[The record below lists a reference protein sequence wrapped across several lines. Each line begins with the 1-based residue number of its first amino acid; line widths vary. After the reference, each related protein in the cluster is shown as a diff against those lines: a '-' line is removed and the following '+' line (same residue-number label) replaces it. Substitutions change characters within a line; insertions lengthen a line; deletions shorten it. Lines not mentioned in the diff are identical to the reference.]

1 MNIVIVGPG
10 AIGSLWA
17 YKLRQAG
24 HKVSLWGTKQNQHW
38 MLAVDDSP
46 EILFNYNQQPTLIDA
61 DLLLITVK
69 AWQVETAITPLLSH
83 VNKDAILLFM
93 HNGMGAVDNIAEL
106 ISEYPVVI
114 ATTTHGALKVDAHH
128 VKHTG
133 IGQTQLGAFNFS
145 AKPNPKGNQCFF
157 LVDVFNHALPSV
169 SWHPNIQHALWNKL
183 AINCAINPLTAIHQC
198 LNGTLAEERFRP
210 TLSAIIDEL
219 VAVMTAEHI
228 PVKRNQLITTVNNVI
243 HATAANK
250 SSMYQDIFYRRQTE
264 IDFITG
270 YLVHKAQQHNIHTP
284 TNIELYKQIKLLEQ
298 NGKHYD

>member
-17 YKLRQAG
+17 YKLHQAG
-24 HKVSLWGTKQNQHW
+24 HKVSLWGTKQSQQW
-38 MLAVDDSP
+38 MLAADDSP
-46 EILFNYNQQPTLIDA
+46 EILFSYNQPQALIDA

-69 AWQVETAITPLLSH
+69 AWQVEAAITPLLNH

-93 HNGMGAVDNIAEL
+93 HNGMGAVDNIVEL

-133 IGQTQLGAFNFS
+133 IGQTQLGAFNL
-145 AKPNPKGNQCFF
+145 KGSQCIF
-157 LVDVFNHALPSV
+157 LVDVLNHALPTV
-169 SWHPNIQHALWNKL
+169 SWNPSIQLALWNKL

-198 LNGTLAEERFRP
+198 LNGALAEEKFRP
-210 TLSAIIDEL
+210 TLDAVIDEL
-219 VAVMTAEHI
+219 VCVMQAEEI
-228 PVKRNQLITTVNNVI
+228 PVDRNQLTTTIDNVI
-243 HATAANK
+243 RATAANK
-250 SSMYQDIFYRRQTE
+250 SSMHQDIFYRRQTE

-270 YLVHKAQQHNIHTP
+270 YLVRKAQQHGIEVPANS
-284 TNIELYKQIKLLEQ
+284 ELYKQIQLLEK
-298 NGKHYD
+298 NGKHHD

>member
-17 YKLRQAG
+17 YKLHQAG
-24 HKVSLWGTKQNQHW
+24 HKVSLWGTKQNQQW
-38 MLAVDDSP
+38 ILAAEDSP
-46 EILFNYNQQPTLIDA
+46 EILFSYNQPQTLIDA

-69 AWQVETAITPLLSH
+69 AWQVETAITPLLPH

-133 IGQTQLGAFNFS
+133 IGQTQLGAFNL
-145 AKPNPKGNQCFF
+145 KGSQCTF
-157 LVDVFNHALPSV
+157 LVDVLNHALPTV
-169 SWHPNIQHALWNKL
+169 SWNPNIQFALWNKL

-198 LNGTLAEERFRP
+198 LNGALAEDRFRP
-210 TLSAIIDEL
+210 TLDAVIDEL
-219 VAVMTAEHI
+219 VSVMQAEKI
-228 PVKRNQLITTVNNVI
+228 PVDRKQLVTTIDNVI
-243 HATAANK
+243 RATAANK
-250 SSMYQDIFYRRQTE
+250 SSMHQDIFYRRQTE

-270 YLVHKAQQHNIHTP
+270 YLVRKAQQHGIEVPANS
-284 TNIELYKQIKLLEQ
+284 ELYKQIQLLEKY
-298 NGKHYD
+298 GKHHD

>member
-17 YKLRQAG
+17 YKLHQAG
-24 HKVSLWGTKQNQHW
+24 HKVSLWGTKQNQQW
-38 MLAVDDSP
+38 MLAADDSP
-46 EILFNYNQQPTLIDA
+46 EILFSYNQPQTLIDA

-69 AWQVETAITPLLSH
+69 AWQVETAITPLLPH

-133 IGQTQLGAFNFS
+133 IGQTQLGAFNE
-145 AKPNPKGNQCFF
+145 KGSQCTF
-157 LVDVFNHALPSV
+157 LVDVLNHALPTV
-169 SWHPNIQHALWNKL
+169 SWNPNIQLALWNKL

-198 LNGTLAEERFRP
+198 LNGALAEEKFRP
-210 TLSAIIDEL
+210 TLDAVIDEL
-219 VAVMTAEHI
+219 VSVMQAEKI
-228 PVKRNQLITTVNNVI
+228 PVDRNQLTTTIDNVI
-243 HATAANK
+243 RATAANK
-250 SSMYQDIFYRRQTE
+250 SSMHQDIFYRRQTE

-270 YLVHKAQQHNIHTP
+270 YLVRKAQQHGIEVPANS
-284 TNIELYKQIKLLEQ
+284 ELYKQIQILEKY
-298 NGKHYD
+298 GKHHD

>member
-17 YKLRQAG
+17 YKLHQAG
-24 HKVSLWGTKQNQHW
+24 HKVSLWGTKQNQQW
-38 MLAVDDSP
+38 MLAADDSP
-46 EILFNYNQQPTLIDA
+46 EILFSYNQPQTLIDA

-69 AWQVETAITPLLSH
+69 AWQVEAAITPLLPH

-93 HNGMGAVDNIAEL
+93 HNGMGAADNIAEL

-133 IGQTQLGAFNFS
+133 IGQTQLGAFNERGS
-145 AKPNPKGNQCFF
+145 QCTF
-157 LVDVFNHALPSV
+157 LVDVLNHALPTV
-169 SWHPNIQHALWNKL
+169 SWNPNIQFALWNKL

-198 LNGTLAEERFRP
+198 LNGALAEEKFRP
-210 TLSAIIDEL
+210 TLDAVIDEL
-219 VAVMTAEHI
+219 VSVMQAEKI
-228 PVKRNQLITTVNNVI
+228 PVDRNQLTTTIDNVI
-243 HATAANK
+243 RATAANK
-250 SSMYQDIFYRRQTE
+250 SSMHQDIFYRRQTE

-270 YLVHKAQQHNIHTP
+270 YLVRKAQQHGIEVPANS
-284 TNIELYKQIKLLEQ
+284 ELYKQIQILEKY
-298 NGKHYD
+298 GKHHD

>member
-17 YKLRQAG
+17 YKLHQAG
-24 HKVSLWGTKQNQHW
+24 HKVSLWGTKQNQQW
-38 MLAVDDSP
+38 MLAADDSP
-46 EILFNYNQQPTLIDA
+46 EILFSYNQPQTLINA

-69 AWQVETAITPLLSH
+69 AWQVETAITPLLPH

-93 HNGMGAVDNIAEL
+93 HNGMGAADNIAEL

-133 IGQTQLGAFNFS
+133 IGQTQLGAFNE
-145 AKPNPKGNQCFF
+145 KGSQCTF
-157 LVDVFNHALPSV
+157 LVDVLNHALPTV
-169 SWHPNIQHALWNKL
+169 SWNPNIQLALWNKL

-198 LNGTLAEERFRP
+198 LNGALAEEKFRP
-210 TLSAIIDEL
+210 TLDAVIDEL
-219 VAVMTAEHI
+219 VSVMQAEKI
-228 PVKRNQLITTVNNVI
+228 PVDRNQLTTTIDNVI
-243 HATAANK
+243 RATAANK
-250 SSMYQDIFYRRQTE
+250 SSMHQDIFYRRQTE

-270 YLVHKAQQHNIHTP
+270 YLVRKAQQHGIEVPANS
-284 TNIELYKQIKLLEQ
+284 ELYKQIQLLEKY
-298 NGKHYD
+298 GKHHD

>member
-17 YKLRQAG
+17 YKLYQAG
-24 HKVSLWGTKQNQHW
+24 HKVSLWGTKQNQQW
-38 MLAVDDSP
+38 MLAADDSP
-46 EILFNYNQQPTLIDA
+46 EILFSYNQPQTLIDA

-69 AWQVETAITPLLSH
+69 AWQVEAAITPLLTH

-93 HNGMGAVDNIAEL
+93 HNGMGAADNIAEL

-133 IGQTQLGAFNFS
+133 IGQTQLGAFNE
-145 AKPNPKGNQCFF
+145 KGSQCTF
-157 LVDVFNHALPSV
+157 LVDVLNHALPTV
-169 SWHPNIQHALWNKL
+169 SWNSNIQFALWNKL

-198 LNGTLAEERFRP
+198 LNGALEEDRFRP
-210 TLSAIIDEL
+210 TLDAVIDEL
-219 VAVMTAEHI
+219 VCVMQAEEI
-228 PVKRNQLITTVNNVI
+228 PVDRKQLTTTVDNVI
-243 HATAANK
+243 RATAANK
-250 SSMYQDIFYRRQTE
+250 SSMHQDIFYHRQTE

-270 YLVHKAQQHNIHTP
+270 YLVRKAQKHGIEVP
-284 TNIELYKQIKLLEQ
+284 ANIELYNQIKLLEQ
-298 NGKHYD
+298 NGKHHD

>member
-17 YKLRQAG
+17 YKLHQAG
-24 HKVSLWGTKQNQHW
+24 HKVSLWGTKQNQQW
-38 MLAVDDSP
+38 MLAADDSP
-46 EILFNYNQQPTLIDA
+46 ETLFSYNQPQTLIDA

-69 AWQVETAITPLLSH
+69 AWQVETAITPLLPH
-83 VNKDAILLFM
+83 VHKDAILLFM

-133 IGQTQLGAFNFS
+133 IGQTQLGAFNL
-145 AKPNPKGNQCFF
+145 KGSQCIF
-157 LVDVFNHALPSV
+157 LVDVLNHALPTV
-169 SWHPNIQHALWNKL
+169 SWNPSIQLALWNKL

-198 LNGTLAEERFRP
+198 LNGALAEEKFRP
-210 TLSAIIDEL
+210 TLDAVIDEL
-219 VAVMTAEHI
+219 VSVMQAEKI
-228 PVKRNQLITTVNNVI
+228 PVDRNQLTTTIDNVI
-243 HATAANK
+243 RATAANK
-250 SSMYQDIFYRRQTE
+250 SSMHQDIFYRRQTE

-270 YLVHKAQQHNIHTP
+270 YLVRKAQQHGIEVPANS
-284 TNIELYKQIKLLEQ
+284 ELYKQIQLLEKY
-298 NGKHYD
+298 GKHHD

>member
-17 YKLRQAG
+17 YELHQAG
-24 HKVSLWGTKQNQHW
+24 HKVSLWGTKQNQQW
-38 MLAVDDSP
+38 MLAADDSP
-46 EILFNYNQQPTLIDA
+46 EILFSYNQPQTLIDA

-69 AWQVETAITPLLSH
+69 AWQVETAITPLLPH

-93 HNGMGAVDNIAEL
+93 HNGMGAADNIAEL

-133 IGQTQLGAFNFS
+133 IGQTQLGAFNE
-145 AKPNPKGNQCFF
+145 KGSQCTF
-157 LVDVFNHALPSV
+157 LVDVLNHALPTV
-169 SWHPNIQHALWNKL
+169 SWNPNIQLALWNKL

-198 LNGTLAEERFRP
+198 LNGALAEEKFRP
-210 TLSAIIDEL
+210 TLEAVIDEL
-219 VAVMTAEHI
+219 AFVMQAEKI
-228 PVKRNQLITTVNNVI
+228 PVDRNQLTTTIDNVI
-243 HATAANK
+243 RATAANK
-250 SSMYQDIFYRRQTE
+250 SSMHQDIFYRRQTE

-270 YLVHKAQQHNIHTP
+270 YLVRKAQQHGIEVPANS
-284 TNIELYKQIKLLEQ
+284 ELYKQIQLLEK
-298 NGKHYD
+298 NGKHHD

>member
-17 YKLRQAG
+17 YKLHQAG
-24 HKVSLWGTKQNQHW
+24 HKVSLWGTKQNRQW
-38 MLAVDDSP
+38 MLAADDSP
-46 EILFNYNQQPTLIDA
+46 EILFSYNQPQTLIDA
-61 DLLLITVK
+61 DLLLVTVK
-69 AWQVETAITPLLSH
+69 AWQVETAITPLLPH

-133 IGQTQLGAFNFS
+133 IGQTQLGAFNL
-145 AKPNPKGNQCFF
+145 KGSQCTF
-157 LVDVFNHALPSV
+157 LVDVLNHALPTV
-169 SWHPNIQHALWNKL
+169 SWNPNIQFALWNKL

-198 LNGTLAEERFRP
+198 LNGALAEDRFRP
-210 TLSAIIDEL
+210 TLDAAIDEL
-219 VAVMTAEHI
+219 VSVMQAEKI
-228 PVKRNQLITTVNNVI
+228 PVDRKQLVTTIDNVI
-243 HATAANK
+243 RATAANK
-250 SSMYQDIFYRRQTE
+250 SSMHQDIFYRRQTE

-270 YLVHKAQQHNIHTP
+270 YLVRKAQQHGIEVPANS
-284 TNIELYKQIKLLEQ
+284 ELYKQIQLLEKY
-298 NGKHYD
+298 GKHHD

>member
-17 YKLRQAG
+17 YKLHQAG
-24 HKVSLWGTKQNQHW
+24 HKVSLWGTKQNQQW
-38 MLAVDDSP
+38 MLAADDSP
-46 EILFNYNQQPTLIDA
+46 EILFSYNQPQALIDA

-69 AWQVETAITPLLSH
+69 AWQVEAAITPLLPH

-133 IGQTQLGAFNFS
+133 IGQTQLGAFNE
-145 AKPNPKGNQCFF
+145 KGSQCTF
-157 LVDVFNHALPSV
+157 LVDVLNHALPTV
-169 SWHPNIQHALWNKL
+169 SWNPNIQLALWNKL

-198 LNGTLAEERFRP
+198 LNGALAEEKFRP
-210 TLSAIIDEL
+210 TLDAVIDEL
-219 VAVMTAEHI
+219 VSVMQAEKI
-228 PVKRNQLITTVNNVI
+228 PVDRNQLTTTIDNVI
-243 HATAANK
+243 RATAANK
-250 SSMYQDIFYRRQTE
+250 SSMHQDIFYRRQTE

-270 YLVHKAQQHNIHTP
+270 YLVRKAQQHGIEVPANS
-284 TNIELYKQIKLLEQ
+284 ELYKQIQILEKY
-298 NGKHYD
+298 GKHHD

>member
-17 YKLRQAG
+17 YKLHQAG
-24 HKVSLWGTKQNQHW
+24 HKVSLWGTKQNQQW
-38 MLAVDDSP
+38 MLAAEDSP
-46 EILFNYNQQPTLIDA
+46 EILFSYNQPQTLIDA

-69 AWQVETAITPLLSH
+69 AWQVETAITPLLPH

-133 IGQTQLGAFNFS
+133 IGQTQLGAFNL
-145 AKPNPKGNQCFF
+145 KGSQCTF
-157 LVDVFNHALPSV
+157 LVDVLNHALPTV
-169 SWHPNIQHALWNKL
+169 SWNPNIQFALWNKL

-198 LNGTLAEERFRP
+198 LNGALAEDRFRP
-210 TLSAIIDEL
+210 TLDAVIDEL
-219 VAVMTAEHI
+219 VSVM
-228 PVKRNQLITTVNNVI
+228 Q
-243 HATAANK
+243 AAGNHH
-250 SSMYQDIFYRRQTE
+250 RQC
-264 IDFITG
+264 
-270 YLVHKAQQHNIHTP
+270 H
-284 TNIELYKQIKLLEQ
+284 
-298 NGKHYD
+298 

>member
-17 YKLRQAG
+17 YKLHQAG
-24 HKVSLWGTKQNQHW
+24 HKVSLWGTKQNQQW
-38 MLAVDDSP
+38 MLAADDSP
-46 EILFNYNQQPTLIDA
+46 EILFSYNQPQTLIDA
-61 DLLLITVK
+61 DLLLVTVK
-69 AWQVETAITPLLSH
+69 AWQVEAAITPLLPH

-133 IGQTQLGAFNFS
+133 IGQTQLGAFNE
-145 AKPNPKGNQCFF
+145 KGSQCTF
-157 LVDVFNHALPSV
+157 LVDVLNHALPTV
-169 SWHPNIQHALWNKL
+169 SWNPNIQLALWNKL

-198 LNGTLAEERFRP
+198 LNGALEEDRFRP
-210 TLSAIIDEL
+210 TLDAVIDEL
-219 VAVMTAEHI
+219 VSVMQAEKI
-228 PVKRNQLITTVNNVI
+228 PVDRNQLTTTIDNVI
-243 HATAANK
+243 RATAANK
-250 SSMYQDIFYRRQTE
+250 SSMHQDIFYRRQTE

-270 YLVHKAQQHNIHTP
+270 YLVRKAQQHGIEVPANS
-284 TNIELYKQIKLLEQ
+284 ELYKQIQLLEKY
-298 NGKHYD
+298 GKHHD

>member
-17 YKLRQAG
+17 YKLHHAG
-24 HKVSLWGTKQNQHW
+24 HKVSLWGTKQSQQW
-38 MLAVDDSP
+38 MLAADDSP
-46 EILFNYNQQPTLIDA
+46 EILFSYNQPQTLIDA

-69 AWQVETAITPLLSH
+69 AWQVEAAITPLLPH

-93 HNGMGAVDNIAEL
+93 HNGMGAADNIAEL

-133 IGQTQLGAFNFS
+133 IGQTQLGAFNE
-145 AKPNPKGNQCFF
+145 KGSQCTF
-157 LVDVFNHALPSV
+157 LVDVLNHALPTV
-169 SWHPNIQHALWNKL
+169 SWNPNIQLALWNKL

-198 LNGTLAEERFRP
+198 LNGALAEEKFRP
-210 TLSAIIDEL
+210 TLDAVIDEL
-219 VAVMTAEHI
+219 VSVMQAEKI
-228 PVKRNQLITTVNNVI
+228 PVDRNQLTTTIDNVI
-243 HATAANK
+243 RATAANK
-250 SSMYQDIFYRRQTE
+250 SSMHQDIFYRRQTE

-270 YLVHKAQQHNIHTP
+270 YLVRKAQQHGIEVPANS
-284 TNIELYKQIKLLEQ
+284 ELYKQIQILEK
-298 NGKHYD
+298 NGKHHD

>member
-17 YKLRQAG
+17 YKLHQAG
-24 HKVSLWGTKQNQHW
+24 HKVSLWGTKQNQQW
-38 MLAVDDSP
+38 MLAADDSP
-46 EILFNYNQQPTLIDA
+46 EILFSYNQPQTLINA

-69 AWQVETAITPLLSH
+69 AWQVEAAITPLLPH

-133 IGQTQLGAFNFS
+133 IGQTQLGAFNE
-145 AKPNPKGNQCFF
+145 KGSQCTF
-157 LVDVFNHALPSV
+157 LVDVLNHALPTV
-169 SWHPNIQHALWNKL
+169 SWNPNIQLALWNKL

-198 LNGTLAEERFRP
+198 LNGALAEEKFRP
-210 TLSAIIDEL
+210 TLDAVIDEL
-219 VAVMTAEHI
+219 VSVMQAEKI
-228 PVKRNQLITTVNNVI
+228 PVDRNQLTTTIDNVI
-243 HATAANK
+243 RATAANK
-250 SSMYQDIFYRRQTE
+250 SSMHQDIFYRRQTE

-270 YLVHKAQQHNIHTP
+270 YLVRKAQQHGIEVPANS
-284 TNIELYKQIKLLEQ
+284 ELYKQIQLLEK
-298 NGKHYD
+298 NGKHHD

>member
-17 YKLRQAG
+17 YKLHQAG
-24 HKVSLWGTKQNQHW
+24 HKVSLWGTKQSQQW
-38 MLAVDDSP
+38 MLAADDSP
-46 EILFNYNQQPTLIDA
+46 EILFSYNQPQTLINA

-69 AWQVETAITPLLSH
+69 AWQVETAITPLLPH

-133 IGQTQLGAFNFS
+133 IGQTQLGAFNE
-145 AKPNPKGNQCFF
+145 KGSQCTF
-157 LVDVFNHALPSV
+157 LVDVLNHALPTV
-169 SWHPNIQHALWNKL
+169 SWNPNIQLALWNKL

-198 LNGTLAEERFRP
+198 LNGALAEEKFRP
-210 TLSAIIDEL
+210 TLDAVIDEL
-219 VAVMTAEHI
+219 VSVMQAEKI
-228 PVKRNQLITTVNNVI
+228 PVDRNQLTTTIDNVI
-243 HATAANK
+243 RATAANK
-250 SSMYQDIFYRRQTE
+250 SSMHQDIFYRRQTE

-270 YLVHKAQQHNIHTP
+270 YLVRKAQQHGIEVPANS
-284 TNIELYKQIKLLEQ
+284 ELYKQIQLLEKY
-298 NGKHYD
+298 GKHHD

>member
-17 YKLRQAG
+17 YKLHQAG
-24 HKVSLWGTKQNQHW
+24 HKVSLWGTKQNQQW
-38 MLAVDDSP
+38 MLAADDSP
-46 EILFNYNQQPTLIDA
+46 EILFSYNQPQTLIDA

-69 AWQVETAITPLLSH
+69 AWQVEAAITQLLPH

-93 HNGMGAVDNIAEL
+93 HNGMGAADNIAEL

-133 IGQTQLGAFNFS
+133 IGQTQLGAFNL
-145 AKPNPKGNQCFF
+145 KGSQCIF
-157 LVDVFNHALPSV
+157 LVDVLNHALPTV
-169 SWHPNIQHALWNKL
+169 SWNPSIQLALWNKL

-198 LNGTLAEERFRP
+198 LNGALEEDRFRP
-210 TLSAIIDEL
+210 TLDAVIDEL
-219 VAVMTAEHI
+219 VCVMQAEEI
-228 PVKRNQLITTVNNVI
+228 PIDRNQLTTTIDNVI
-243 HATAANK
+243 RATAANK
-250 SSMYQDIFYRRQTE
+250 SSMHQDIFYRRQTE

-270 YLVHKAQQHNIHTP
+270 YLVRKAQQHGIEVPANS
-284 TNIELYKQIKLLEQ
+284 ELYKQIQLLEKY
-298 NGKHYD
+298 GKHHD

>member
-17 YKLRQAG
+17 YKLHQAG
-24 HKVSLWGTKQNQHW
+24 HKVSLRGTKQNQQW
-38 MLAVDDSP
+38 MLAADDSP
-46 EILFNYNQQPTLIDA
+46 EILFSYNQPQTLSNA
-61 DLLLITVK
+61 DLLLVTVK
-69 AWQVETAITPLLSH
+69 AWQVEAAITPLLPH

-133 IGQTQLGAFNFS
+133 IGQTQLGAFNL
-145 AKPNPKGNQCFF
+145 KGSQCIF
-157 LVDVFNHALPSV
+157 LVDVLNHALPTV
-169 SWHPNIQHALWNKL
+169 SWNPSIQLALWNKL

-198 LNGTLAEERFRP
+198 LNGALEEDRFRP
-210 TLSAIIDEL
+210 TLDAVIDEL
-219 VAVMTAEHI
+219 VCVMQAEEI
-228 PVKRNQLITTVNNVI
+228 PVDKNQLTTTIDNVI
-243 HATAANK
+243 RATAANK
-250 SSMYQDIFYRRQTE
+250 SSMHQDIFYRRQTE

-270 YLVHKAQQHNIHTP
+270 YLVRKAQQHGIEVPANS
-284 TNIELYKQIKLLEQ
+284 ELYKQIQLLEKY
-298 NGKHYD
+298 GKHHD